1 MERVLVLGATGLVGG
16 HLIRTLAAL
25 PGILQIYALVRRPP
39 VEAVPKVSPLVTDFE
54 RLDEI
59 DLPHV
64 PVVFCALG
72 STIRKAGSREAF
84 RRVDYG
90 YPMTLAERMARLGA
104 EQFCLVSSVGA
115 DSGSPN
121 FYLRVKAE
129 LERDVSALPFRCVH
143 LFRPSFLTGERAE
156 KRPGERV
163 GMAVAGVLQFLLV
176 GGLRKYRPIP
186 AETVARA
193 MAGAAAAR
201 EPGRRVYHYDE
212 MVALSGRL

>member
-1 MERVLVLGATGLVGG
+1 MAGASGLVGG
-16 HLIRTLAAL
+16 HLIRTLASM
-25 PGILQIYALVRRPP
+25 PKVLQIYALVRRPP
-39 VEAVPKVSPLVTDFE
+39 AEATPKVSPLVTDFE

-59 DLPHV
+59 DLPRV
-64 PVVFCALG
+64 SVVFCALG

-90 YPMTLAERMARLGA
+90 YPMTLAERMAGLGA

-115 DSGSPN
+115 DPGSPN

-129 LERDVSALPFRCVH
+129 LERDLSALPFRSVH
-143 LFRPSFLTGERAE
+143 LFRPSLLTGERE
-156 KRPGERV
+156 ENRRGERV
-163 GMAVAGVLQFLLV
+163 GMAMANALQFLLA

-193 MAGAAAAR
+193 MAAAAAAR

-212 MVALSGRL
+212 MAALSGEL